1 MPKLSRVP
9 YIAGLLLLA
18 YMPFHIFLSQSV
30 SLVTGG
36 LEAWKIGKDV
46 FLILACLFTICLVYV
61 KGKGNRSFNVLLGL
75 TLLYGI
81 FHLMLWAFNPDIY
94 GRSAILG
101 IIYNM
106 RLPLFA
112 ILGCGS
118 VLLLPKFVFSS
129 VIKVVLI
136 ASTIVAF
143 LGVVQFVLPGDILS
157 HLGYSVD
164 RGVRAAFY
172 IDDNTA
178 LPLRIMSTLREPNA
192 LGAYLILP
200 ATAFGLLTLREGNR
214 NRRLVFAGVFVLQS
228 LAILLTFS
236 RSAWLGLGVSLVLVI
251 WWQYSVFV
259 TAFLRRFWPAL
270 ATLGVVLSVGVFGIS
285 NTNFFQ
291 QYIIHGNS
299 NEQVQDLD
307 SNDYHK
313 LFVKRGLEGIV
324 EKPFGHGP
332 GTAGLAS
339 IQNPSGSFLTEN
351 YFIQV
356 GYEIGILGLA
366 VFVAI
371 NVFVYKQLWQR
382 RDMWA
387 VILLASFWAYVLTN
401 MLLHTWSNEAV
412 AAQWWVLAGIIIGSG
427 TTHQTAGNAHSR

>member
-1 MPKLSRVP
+1 MIKLSRVP
-9 YIAGLLLLA
+9 YIASLLLLA

-46 FLILACLFTICLVYV
+46 FLVLACLFTICLVYA
-61 KGKGNRSFNVLLGL
+61 KRKGNRSLSILLGL
-75 TLLYGI
+75 TFLYGV
-81 FHLMLWAFNPDIY
+81 FHLVLWAFNPDIY

-101 IIYNM
+101 VIYNM

-112 ILGCGS
+112 ILGYGS

-200 ATAFGLLTLREGNR
+200 ATAFGLLALRESNK
-214 NRRLVFAGVFVLQS
+214 NRRLVFTGVFVLQS

-236 RSAWLGLGVSLVLVI
+236 RSAWLGFGLSLFLVV
-251 WWQYSVFV
+251 WWQYNAFV
-259 TAFLRRFWPAL
+259 AAFLRRFWSLL
-270 ATLGVVLSVGVFGIS
+270 ATLVVVLSVGVFSVS
-285 NTNFFQ
+285 NTDFFQ

-299 NEQVQDLD
+299 SEQVQDLD

-313 LFVKRGLEGIV
+313 LLVKRGLEGIV

-339 IQNPSGSFLTEN
+339 IQNPSGGQLTEN
-351 YFIQV
+351 YYVQI
-356 GYEIGILGLA
+356 GYEIGILG
-366 VFVAI
+366 VALFCVLNAWI
-371 NVFVYKQLWQR
+371 YIKIWSR
-382 RDMWA
+382 RDYVA
-387 VILLASFWAYVLTN
+387 LVLCASFWGYVLTN

-412 AAQWWVLAGIIIGSG
+412 AAQWWILAGMALSARPK
-427 TTHQTAGNAHSR
+427 TTKNVR